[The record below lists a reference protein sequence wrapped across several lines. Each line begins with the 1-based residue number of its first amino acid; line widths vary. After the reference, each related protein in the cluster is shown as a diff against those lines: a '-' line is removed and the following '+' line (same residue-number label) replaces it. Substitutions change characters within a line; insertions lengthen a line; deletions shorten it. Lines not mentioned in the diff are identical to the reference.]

1 MSIRPMCSS
10 STARRMRPN
19 PAPFLIPGPA
29 LAFSTDLS
37 GQPNV
42 AGVPWPDLS
51 SVVNLNGQFEAQG
64 VAFDV
69 AQQSTS
75 VMSFTI
81 QAYPEL
87 AQVLAEDPNFL
98 QDLTP
103 GELEELSFTFYIEA
117 AATPMTAAE
126 YVTYQTNLAD
136 QIRTAILADNNVPAM
151 LQLAAANQTDWEDG
165 YLQALE
171 DTGQLRPSDMPP
183 AALAVP
189 AISSLM
195 SIIGAGILGGPAGQ
209 SIIAAND
216 LDSFFSEVLTWY
228 GNTPGATGS
237 TALPSASTF
246 DLQLSHPTHFEAF
259 KITVGQPLD
268 TSVAAPPT
276 SSLADFFGLTAAAS
290 ESITMTGPSGYGG
303 DNFVPA
309 STPLPYSIQFSS
321 PVGGQGPE
329 SQIQIVDQLDPNLD
343 LRTFRLS
350 DIDLDGVTI
359 QLPSGRASFTGSYD
373 LTAQLGFILDV
384 TAGVDVDSGIA
395 TWLLTAIDPSTGL
408 PVATPALSIMPA
420 GGAPGTP
427 GRGTVGYTIEAL
439 STATTGTTID
449 AAALVVYDNQQP
461 LDSNTVSATL
471 DAVPPTTTYS
481 VTDLGNSQYF
491 IQWQATD
498 DAGGSGVANSTVYV
512 SLDDGAWQPAD
523 QYTTAN
529 SFTFQGAAGVTA
541 QFLVLSADNAG
552 NVEAAPAGDLVPP
565 YDPQINLGSLPTAP
579 PPSPTVA
586 SPPPPT
592 QPSTNPLFLLA
603 EQGVPTPAPT
613 VNPPAFSTVLEPFT
627 VGALVT
633 GFAPSGADISP
644 LGIAFSPN
652 GQSVYVSGGAGRNSL
667 WEFSLAGGSAA
678 TSAPLAT
685 LGEPIYDMAFDSNG
699 QLWAA
704 TGGGPLVQLDPN
716 TGQIVA
722 SYGEG
727 IELGMAADPNSDD
740 LYVTTG
746 DGIQIFNTV
755 THVFSPSPAPAS
767 TPCAAPDGTLW
778 GTTWPYGGQI
788 VSFDSHGNA
797 TPAIDLSDPA
807 NGLAFGQLN
816 TPLASLLFA
825 THVDGSVSMIDLV
838 TGQAITIASGG
849 QRGDFA
855 HVGPD
860 GRLYI
865 TQSDQI
871 DVLFSDPAAAGGRGQ
886 SCQRRVRRAEPG
898 HGRGDF

>member
-1 MSIRPMCSS
+1 MKFQGLPSSLNYDAAYQGYPAANQSATVPLTEPGVYYVLVRGDSDASDTPIELNAELLPFQVTDISPDTGGNSQYVTVTVTGDDFSPQAILRLVRPQFAEFAPVTYNVVNATKIVATFDLTDAPLGLYDVEVINPDG
-10 STARRMRPN
+10 STAVQPYRFLVEQAEPIDVTVGMGGPSTLGIGQIGNYLVSLESITNVDTPYVFFECGVPDAPN

-136 QIRTAILADNNVPAM
+136 QIRTAILADSSAPAM
-151 LQLAAANQTDWEDG
+151 VKLAAANQTDWEDG

-171 DTGQLRPSDMPP
+171 NTGQLRPSDMPP

-420 GGAPGTP
+420 GQS
-427 GRGTVGYTIEAL
+427 GTVGYTIEAT

-449 AAALVVYDNQQP
+449 AAARIVYDSQQP

-481 VTDLGNSQYF
+481 VTDLGNGQYF
-491 IQWQATD
+491 IQWRAAD
-498 DAGGSGVANSTVYV
+498 DAAGSGVANSTVYV

-529 SFTFQGAAGVTA
+529 SFTFQGRRRRHGAVPRLECGQRGQRRGRAGRRPRAALRSTDQPRQPADRTA
-541 QFLVLSADNAG
+541 AEPD
-552 NVEAAPAGDLVPP
+552 
-565 YDPQINLGSLPTAP
+565 GSL
-579 PPSPTVA
+579 
-586 SPPPPT
+586 
-592 QPSTNPLFLLA
+592 
-603 EQGVPTPAPT
+603 
-613 VNPPAFSTVLEPFT
+613 
-627 VGALVT
+627 
-633 GFAPSGADISP
+633 
-644 LGIAFSPN
+644 
-652 GQSVYVSGGAGRNSL
+652 
-667 WEFSLAGGSAA
+667 
-678 TSAPLAT
+678 
-685 LGEPIYDMAFDSNG
+685 
-699 QLWAA
+699 
-704 TGGGPLVQLDPN
+704 
-716 TGQIVA
+716 
-722 SYGEG
+722 
-727 IELGMAADPNSDD
+727 
-740 LYVTTG
+740 
-746 DGIQIFNTV
+746 
-755 THVFSPSPAPAS
+755 
-767 TPCAAPDGTLW
+767 
-778 GTTWPYGGQI
+778 
-788 VSFDSHGNA
+788 A
-797 TPAIDLSDPA
+797 TPADTALDQSAVPVGRAGRADARADRQSAGVQYGAGTVYSRSASDGVCAVRRGHQPAGYCFLSQRA
-807 NGLAFGQLN
+807 IGL
-816 TPLASLLFA
+816 
-825 THVDGSVSMIDLV
+825 
-838 TGQAITIASGG
+838 
-849 QRGDFA
+849 R
-855 HVGPD
+855 
-860 GRLYI
+860 
-865 TQSDQI
+865 
-871 DVLFSDPAAAGGRGQ
+871 
-886 SCQRRVRRAEPG
+886 QRRRRAQ
-898 HGRGDF
+898 